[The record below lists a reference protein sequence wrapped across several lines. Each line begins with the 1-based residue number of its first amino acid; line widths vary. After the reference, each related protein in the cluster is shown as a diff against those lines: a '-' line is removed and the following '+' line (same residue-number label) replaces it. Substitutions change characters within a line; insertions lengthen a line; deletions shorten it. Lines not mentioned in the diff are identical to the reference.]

1 MQILSHTVVD
11 IPNSMAA
18 HREMLRT
25 DNSIP
30 LLETINSRKT
40 NSEDASHTILL
51 EEERK
56 TSSFHIAHLNI
67 EVERR
72 ICVFKLLPSKL
83 YQ

>member
-25 DNSIP
+25 DDSIP

-40 NSEDASHTILL
+40 NSEEASHTILL

-56 TSSFHIAHLNI
+56 ASSFHITHLNI

-72 ICVFKLLPSKL
+72 ICIFKWLPSKL

>member
-1 MQILSHTVVD
+1 MQILPHTVTD

-25 DNSIP
+25 DDSIP
-30 LLETINSRKT
+30 LLETVKSRKT

-56 TSSFHIAHLNI
+56 ASSFHITHLNI
-67 EVERR
+67 KVERR
-72 ICVFKLLPSKL
+72 ICLFKLFPSKS

>member
-1 MQILSHTVVD
+1 MQLLSHTVIDV
-11 IPNSMAA
+11 PNSMAA

-25 DNSIP
+25 DTIQSHC
-30 LLETINSRKT
+30 LELKI

-56 TSSFHIAHLNI
+56 ASSFHITHLNI

-72 ICVFKLLPSKL
+72 ICLCKQLPSKL
-83 YQ
+83 Y